1 MEGIKCWGVLLRGV
15 GVGLVGTGRG
25 GVKIVGCSC
34 GGAGAGGC
42 CKGPGNAGQP
52 S

>member
-1 MEGIKCWGVLLRGV
+1 MEGIKFVGVLLRGGGWTGTRAGG
-15 GVGLVGTGRG
+15 GVGGEG
-25 GVKIVGCSC
+25 G
-34 GGAGAGGC
+34 GGGGLGC